1 LFPLVSSTSTKN
13 HDFWSPVD
21 VVFQFLKCGNF
32 MHFQNSLKNK
42 NLVEP
47 THQRLPPST
56 SSGIWATC
64 CCCPHVPACIH
75 VGDRCHRQLPPHAPI
90 TPPLLLN
97 YGTPQRPSI
106 PSPLTFLA
114 KPRSSS
120 CLRSTH
126 RHRASIRVMSPST
139 NSNSNSNFNFKFL
152 EFAPNLA
159 KFHL

>member
-64 CCCPHVPACIH
+64 CCCPRVPACIH

-97 YGTPQRPSI
+97 YGTAPAPLHSFSSHFSHQAQEQQL
-106 PSPLTFLA
+106 SPLDSPPPCLNSCHESR
-114 KPRSSS
+114 PRSCSF
-120 CLRSTH
+120 LV
-126 RHRASIRVMSPST
+126 AS
-139 NSNSNSNFNFKFL
+139 
-152 EFAPNLA
+152 
-159 KFHL
+159 